1 MSKPRRQQISL
12 SDTRYYHCI
21 SRCIR
26 QIFLLDENNE
36 FSKKANSKK
45 NNSPENAAIY
55 NNKQNNERR
64 NWIVTQ
70 AKKLATIFSI
80 DIAAYAIMHN
90 HYHIILKVDAETAL
104 ALSPTEVIEQWQL
117 LHKLPARVE
126 RLYQKGLVEK
136 SGLNKFE
143 KEQLD
148 GWVETYRKRLYS
160 ISWFMK
166 SLNQYI
172 ARRANKEDGV
182 KGHLFEGKFKCQ
194 PLLDEGS
201 ILTCMSYVDLNP
213 IRAKI
218 AETSENSDFTSIQ
231 ERIFEKQGKPI
242 SHNIEDD
249 EDDPLKHIKP
259 ARLLPFAGAP
269 HSDNNPK
276 HIQAELVSY
285 ISLVEWTGRQ
295 HHEGKRGKIDGELP
309 DILKRLNI
317 NKDNWLDLLLYKEP
331 YGFKGNCNKAFGA
344 SDNIESYNKHTYCR
358 TKQGVKAASKF
369 YAVPSGLS

>member
-12 SDTRYYHCI
+12 NDTSYYHCT

-26 QIFLLDENNE
+26 QIFLLDENND
-36 FSKKANSKK
+36 FNKKLNSKK
-45 NNSPENAAIY
+45 NNSPENAAVN

-90 HYHIILKVDAETAL
+90 HYHIILKVDVETVL
-104 ALSPTEVIEQWQL
+104 AWSPLDVIEQWQL

-136 SGLNKFE
+136 GCLNKFE

-194 PLLDEGS
+194 PLLDDGS

-218 AETSENSDFTSIQ
+218 AEIPESSDFTSIQ

-242 SHNIEDD
+242 NPSIE
-249 EDDPLKHIKP
+249 EDASDPLKHIKP
-259 ARLLPFAGAP
+259 AKLLPFAGAP
-269 HSDNNPK
+269 HINNNPK
-276 HIQAELVSY
+276 HIQAELISY
-285 ISLVEWTGRQ
+285 ISLVEWAGRQ
-295 HHEGKRGKIDGELP
+295 HYEGKRGKIDGELP

-317 NKDNWLDLLLYKEP
+317 NKDNWLEFSYA
-331 YGFKGNCNKAFGA
+331 FKGNCNKAFGS
-344 SDNIESYNKHTYCR
+344 SDNIENYNKHTYCR
-358 TKQGVKAASKF
+358 AKQGVKAASKF